1 MKQILGFILLLC
13 IISFNANAQFQA
25 GTKIIGPSLSFNYTG
40 IQETTKNSNNTGNS
54 LYIGGSFSTINM
66 ISASSGKGVRLNLG
80 YLNNSFKTINSATD
94 NNRQFS
100 FGLDLF
106 KRKYYNLNMKSLL
119 FYIDRT
125 VGFNYSTTK
134 RDNPGNPT
142 QNEFDASLSVTPG
155 FNYILKKNLMV
166 DVSFTKIGSLDY
178 NYYTTELNGI
188 KNSTNKL
195 SFNSE
200 LSANLLSN
208 VAVGL
213 RLIID

>member
-1 MKQILGFILLLC
+1 
-13 IISFNANAQFQA
+13 
-25 GTKIIGPSLSFNYTG
+25 
-40 IQETTKNSNNTGNS
+40 
-54 LYIGGSFSTINM
+54 
-66 ISASSGKGVRLNLG
+66 LNLG

-106 KRKYYNLNMKSLL
+106 KRKYYNLNLKSLL

-125 VGFNYSTTK
+125 VGLNYSTTN

-142 QNEFDASLSVTPG
+142 QKEFDASISVTPG

-178 NYYTTELNGI
+178 NHYTAELNGV
-188 KNSTNKL
+188 KNTTNKL

-213 RLIID
+213 RLIFNK

>member
-1 MKQILGFILLLC
+1 MSTSKYLKNVSDLLL
-13 IISFNANAQFQA
+13 SDK
-25 GTKIIGPSLSFNYTG
+25 KIDMM
-40 IQETTKNSNNTGNS
+40 EW
-54 LYIGGSFSTINM
+54 
-66 ISASSGKGVRLNLG
+66 
-80 YLNNSFKTINSATD
+80 
-94 NNRQFS
+94 
-100 FGLDLF
+100 
-106 KRKYYNLNMKSLL
+106 YYNLNMKSLL

-155 FNYILKKNLMV
+155 FNYVLKKNLMV